1 MRMGAAPHPP
11 RGVYDDILLYML
23 DASHI
28 WPTTAEV
35 RAGRLYLG
43 GCDTVALAETYA
55 TPLYLLDE
63 ATLRGSMRAYQAAF
77 EATGLRVRIHYAS
90 KALLNLAL
98 AQIVAQ
104 EGLGL
109 DVVSGTELLVA
120 RRAAL
125 PMAHVHMH
133 GNAKSDAELE
143 RALAWGVGAL
153 VVDNL
158 DELARLAQL
167 SAGRSQPQAILLR
180 LAPAIEAA
188 THAHIATGGSDSK
201 FGLPLA
207 ALDAAAKQLLATPSL
222 RLDGLHAHIGSQLFA
237 LDELCATLEVLVQ
250 AAAYLQHNYM
260 LTMSELSPGGG
271 LGVPYTTTQPL
282 PDLGQYA
289 TRLAQTLRR
298 ACAAHGL
305 PLPLLTLEPGR
316 SIIARAGVTLYRV
329 VARKLHHGQV
339 QYLHIDGGMADNLRP
354 ALYGANYSA
363 LLANHANTPPGPPV
377 AVAGRYCEAGDVL
390 LRDVPLPPVVP
401 GDLLAVAT
409 TGAYTLSMA
418 SNYNLMPRP
427 ALLLL
432 GNGTAQLIQRRECE
446 EDLLARDYALR

>member
-1 MRMGAAPHPP
+1 MLNAA
-11 RGVYDDILLYML
+11 
-23 DASHI
+23 HI
-28 WPTTAEV
+28 WPISAEV
-35 RAGRLYLG
+35 RSGRLYLG
-43 GCDTVALAETYA
+43 GCDTVALADAYG

-63 ATLRGSMRAYQAAF
+63 ATVRGAMRAYQTAF
-77 EATGLRVRIHYAS
+77 GSTGLQVRIHYAS

-120 RRAAL
+120 RRAGL

-133 GNAKSDAELE
+133 GNAKSDAEME
-143 RALAWGVGAL
+143 RALTWGVGSL

-167 SAGRSQPQAILLR
+167 SAGRSQPQGVLLR
-180 LAPAIEAA
+180 LAPEIEAA
-188 THAHIATGGSDSK
+188 THAHIATGGSGSK

-207 ALDAAAKQLLATPSL
+207 ALPAAVQQLLATPSL

-250 AAAYLQHNYM
+250 AAAQVQRDYK
-260 LTMSELSPGGG
+260 LTMRELSPGGG
-271 LGVPYTTTQPL
+271 LGVPYTATQPL
-282 PDLGQYA
+282 PDLTEYA
-289 TRLAQTLRR
+289 ARLAQTLRS

-305 PLPLLTLEPGR
+305 PLPRLTLEPGR
-316 SIIARAGVTLYRV
+316 SIVARAGVALYRV
-329 VARKLHHGQV
+329 VARKVQHGQV

-363 LLANHANTPPGPPV
+363 LLANQASAPPGPPV

-390 LRDVPLPPVVP
+390 LRDAALPPAVP

-418 SNYNLMPRP
+418 SNYNLTPRP

-432 GNGTAQLIQRRECE
+432 GNGSAQLIQRRERE
-446 EDLLARDYALR
+446 EDLLARDHVLG